1 MGTMQQEH
9 TSTIDVCTSLFWHLS
24 DKGLAPKEVNRLVK
38 DIFCILQDGG
48 TFTVGFI
55 NHQLNDMGWTGHII
69 DEDTIE
75 LVLTILE
82 NDFQYSV
89 STHTVH

>member
-1 MGTMQQEH
+1 MQQH
-9 TSTIDVCTSLFWHLS
+9 DKFTVDVCTSLFWHLS
-24 DKGLAPKEVNRLVK
+24 DKGLDPTEVNRLVK

-55 NHQLNDMGWTGHII
+55 NHRLSDMGWTQHII

-82 NDFQYSV
+82 NEFQYSV

>member
-1 MGTMQQEH
+1 MHQQ
-9 TSTIDVCTSLFWHLS
+9 SPNTIEVCTSLFWHLS
-24 DKGLAPKEVNRLVK
+24 GKGLGPTEVNRLVK
-38 DIFCILQDGG
+38 DVFCILQDGG

-55 NHQLNDMGWTGHII
+55 NHQLNGMGWTGHII
-69 DEDTIE
+69 DEDAIE
-75 LVLTILE
+75 LVLAILV

>member
-1 MGTMQQEH
+1 MQQQDHENMDLC
-9 TSTIDVCTSLFWHLS
+9 SSLFWHLTE
-24 DKGLAPKEVNRLVK
+24 KGLAPAEVNRLVK
-38 DIFCILQDGG
+38 DLFCILQDGG

-55 NHQLNDMGWTGHII
+55 NHQLHDMGWTGHMI
-69 DEDTIE
+69 DEAAIE

-82 NDFQYSV
+82 NEFEYTI